1 MESAKRRARR
11 CAMRKAGA
19 KPGMPAK
26 EAEPLAGPAKGRK
39 EEAEAGAQTA
49 RASVGELKPQEG
61 PTERDQE
68 EVVAT
73 MRDGWGVRS

>member
-1 MESAKRRARR
+1 
-11 CAMRKAGA
+11 MRKAGA
-19 KPGMPAK
+19 KPGMLAK
-26 EAEPLAGPAKGRK
+26 ESEPLAGPAKGRQ
-39 EEAEAGAQTA
+39 EWAEAGAQTA

-68 EVVAT
+68 EVVAG